1 MSHCQC
7 EIITWSWY
15 LYLLDLPVWAVTMY
29 WLQFSRDEFKTFTR
43 GSYKNCFARNEC
55 SACWIVM
62 WYYYGLQR
70 HSLSA
75 WLAGG
80 RDGTTSWWA
89 RWSTATSTRTR
100 RGSGASCGTRSWTRG
115 GTWWPTSPSVGRP
128 PAMVSTPAERA
139 RLSSYGQ
146 VESPQELWALFGH
159 IWIFSVNKDSL
170 CSLPSW
176 LRHGKVWQSLDLK
189 LKLEISQSQ
198 VSDEYPNCNSLLLFS
213 SNQTQSFP
221 ALVCL

>member
-1 MSHCQC
+1 
-7 EIITWSWY
+7 
-15 LYLLDLPVWAVTMY
+15 
-29 WLQFSRDEFKTFTR
+29 
-43 GSYKNCFARNEC
+43 
-55 SACWIVM
+55 M

-75 WLAGG
+75 WRAGE
-80 RDGTTSWWA
+80 RDATTSWWV

-100 RGSGASCGTRSWTRG
+100 RGSGASCGSRSGTRRARWS
-115 GTWWPTSPSVGRP
+115 PTCPSVVRP
-128 PAMVSTPAERA
+128 PAMVSTPAERV
-139 RLSSYGQ
+139 RLSSFVQ
-146 VESPQELWALFGH
+146 VEWQCLAPSQWAIRYIL
-159 IWIFSVNKDSL
+159 IFSVNKDSL

-213 SNQTQSFP
+213 TDKTQSDSSLSLGIHGSIFFRKG
-221 ALVCL
+221 